1 MKKIV
6 LILPLV
12 LFLSCCGVRE
22 SQEDSAKWKSD
33 LQARIAMKDS
43 TIQMYQDSLRE
54 CQEGNR
60 QLHHEYFE
68 KK

>member
-1 MKKIV
+1 MKKIIFV
-6 LILPLV
+6 SIATV
-12 LFLSCCGVRE
+12 FFSCCGVKE

-43 TIQMYQDSLRE
+43 ALIAYKDTADMYRE

-60 QLHHEYFE
+60 QLREWI
-68 KK
+68 K